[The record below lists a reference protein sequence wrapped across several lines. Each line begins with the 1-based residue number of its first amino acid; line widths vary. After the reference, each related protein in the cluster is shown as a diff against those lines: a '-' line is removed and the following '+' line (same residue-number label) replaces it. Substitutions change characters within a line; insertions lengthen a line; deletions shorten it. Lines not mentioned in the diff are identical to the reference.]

1 MPPSYRLHLASQSPR
16 RYQLL
21 EGAGF
26 DVICVRS
33 RAEPDLPNNGDGAA
47 QAMRSAL
54 GKLPLTFDGSV
65 VLSADTVVHQG
76 QRCFGKPDDADHA
89 ALMLA
94 ALEGRSHQVSTAV
107 ALRHENGV
115 ASFCVSSD
123 VHFRPLN
130 ETEIRRYIASG
141 EPMDKAGG
149 YGIQGLGAGL
159 IESVSGSHTCVVGLP
174 LSETLAALAKLGVL
188 RP

>member
-1 MPPSYRLHLASQSPR
+1 MAPSYRLHLASQSPR

-21 EGAGF
+21 ESAGF

-65 VLSADTVVHQG
+65 LLSADTVVHRG
-76 QRCFGKPDDADHA
+76 QRCFGKPNDADHA
-89 ALMLA
+89 AQMLA
-94 ALEGRSHQVSTAV
+94 ALAGGAHQVSTAV
-107 ALRHENGV
+107 ALRHEDGV
-115 ASFCVSSD
+115 VSFCVSSD
-123 VHFRPLN
+123 VRFRRLSEP
-130 ETEIRRYIASG
+130 EIRRYIASG
-141 EPMDKAGG
+141 EPMDKAGA

-159 IESVSGSHTCVVGLP
+159 IESVSGSHTCVGGLP
-174 LSETLAALAKLGVL
+174 LSETLAALAQLGVL
-188 RP
+188 RR